1 MADEFQ
7 LRGTTILLLVQS
19 AAVLQIIVMVLLAT
33 DRIKGSMAV
42 PLLGLVLLFGLIP
55 AGAFVKSK
63 K

>member
-1 MADEFQ
+1 MAEKFE
-7 LRGTTILLLVQS
+7 LRGTIVLLLIQS
-19 AAVLQIIVMVLLAT
+19 AAVLQVIIMVLLAT

-42 PLLGLVLLFGLIP
+42 PLLALVLIFGIIP